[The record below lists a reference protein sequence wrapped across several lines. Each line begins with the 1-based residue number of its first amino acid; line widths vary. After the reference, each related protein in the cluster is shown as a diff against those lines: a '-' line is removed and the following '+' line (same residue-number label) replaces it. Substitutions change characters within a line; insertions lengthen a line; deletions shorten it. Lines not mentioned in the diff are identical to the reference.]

1 MKPNDANTEYCIK
14 YTEYVNGLRARR
26 GGWQDGDW
34 VFLNGKPKL
43 IRRVRGSDCASR
55 VRGSDY
61 AIYTLIDSAW
71 YKLEVGYVWLPSEGD
86 VLGMLEAEGVDPVL
100 ISVRMDSSVGSWLMW
115 CAMDAVLMVPE
126 RDDCH
131 KTPLIALLEL
141 LKAVEA
147 K

>member
-34 VFLNGKPKL
+34 VFLNGKSRL
-43 IRRVRGSDCASR
+43 IRR

-71 YKLEVGYVWLPSEGD
+71 YKLEIGYVWLPSEGD
-86 VLGMLEAEGVDPVL
+86 VLGMLENVL
-100 ISVRMDSSVGSWLMW
+100 DADQREQWHDTWQLTRDRFRGPY
-115 CAMDAVLMVPE
+115 CAALIY
-126 RDDCH
+126 DDDTYGLGE
-131 KTPLIALLEL
+131 TPLIALLEL
-141 LKAVEA
+141 LKAVES